1 MCLRP
6 SCLVLAFLLGEICC
20 GQVPTVPQNKDH
32 TDETCTVSG
41 MVVRSE
47 DNAPLKNATVHLAND
62 ADREHQIATKTSAD
76 GRFELKNVPP
86 GQYKLRVTRNGY
98 VDQGLNQRK
107 PGDPGATFTLRPS
120 QRISELLFKLARAA
134 VITGKVFDE
143 DGEPM
148 VGVTVRAMRQDFSN
162 GRKGLGFANEN
173 LTDDLGEF
181 RLFGLAPGRYYIS
194 AQLSAWDHIVGD
206 REFSGSEKNSGQK
219 GYAKVYYPGALE
231 AAKASSIY
239 VKEGEEVPAVDIFM
253 KEVTV
258 YTVHGKV
265 QYLFPHQGTAETRLM
280 VLRRG
285 QRFDWDLAAQQPVVK
300 ADGSFQIPEIPP
312 GEYTVRAYFFDQEK
326 LYSTREDFDVMNAD
340 VDGLTLSLAQGTE
353 ISGHLLWDGKP
364 SLEGERLSIFLSSDE
379 SAANDRGGWAHVE
392 ENNQFTMKDVS
403 QGTFRID
410 LIGVS
415 KDCYIKEI
423 RFGEASL
430 PDHLLQVKRG
440 LAGPLDIT
448 ISSKG
453 AKIQGTVT
461 NAESTPVAGVWV
473 VVVPEESRRNLRDLY
488 KSVTTDQYGHYDL
501 RGLAPGKYLLF
512 SWDGVETGEW
522 EDPEFLKINGAK
534 GVAIEVSDADS
545 KSVDL
550 QLIELKNPAVASE

>member
-20 GQVPTVPQNKDH
+20 AQVPTVPQNKDH

-206 REFSGSEKNSGQK
+206 REF
-219 GYAKVYYPGALE
+219 
-231 AAKASSIY
+231 
-239 VKEGEEVPAVDIFM
+239 
-253 KEVTV
+253 
-258 YTVHGKV
+258 
-265 QYLFPHQGTAETRLM
+265 
-280 VLRRG
+280 
-285 QRFDWDLAAQQPVVK
+285 
-300 ADGSFQIPEIPP
+300 
-312 GEYTVRAYFFDQEK
+312 
-326 LYSTREDFDVMNAD
+326 
-340 VDGLTLSLAQGTE
+340 
-353 ISGHLLWDGKP
+353 
-364 SLEGERLSIFLSSDE
+364 
-379 SAANDRGGWAHVE
+379 
-392 ENNQFTMKDVS
+392 
-403 QGTFRID
+403 
-410 LIGVS
+410 
-415 KDCYIKEI
+415 
-423 RFGEASL
+423 
-430 PDHLLQVKRG
+430 
-440 LAGPLDIT
+440 
-448 ISSKG
+448 
-453 AKIQGTVT
+453 
-461 NAESTPVAGVWV
+461 
-473 VVVPEESRRNLRDLY
+473 
-488 KSVTTDQYGHYDL
+488 
-501 RGLAPGKYLLF
+501 
-512 SWDGVETGEW
+512 
-522 EDPEFLKINGAK
+522 
-534 GVAIEVSDADS
+534 
-545 KSVDL
+545 
-550 QLIELKNPAVASE
+550 